1 MEVRHTVRRFPGVAF
16 ALILGLVAAL
26 AVVMTLSVGGWGLSI
41 PGTSTTTTVAQPA
54 AQSHPGS
61 PATETRPTTRA
72 PDATT
77 QPAGQAPIT
86 SGPPCSWQQGG
97 ACSAEP

>member
-26 AVVMTLSVGGWGLSI
+26 AVVMTLSIGAWGLAI
-41 PGTSTTTTVAQPA
+41 PGTASAYPAAQPA

-61 PATETRPTTRA
+61 PATETQPTTRE
-72 PDATT
+72 PDATS
-77 QPAGQAPIT
+77 QPASQAPVT
-86 SGPPCSWQQGG
+86 SGPACTWQQGG
-97 ACSAEP
+97 ACSTEP